1 MRRFNIHHL
10 TTYSYSAPV
19 RLGIHTLRL
28 RPREGHDLRIETSSL
43 SIIPAAKLRWHRDVE
58 GNCLATVSFR
68 ESADRLLIESN
79 LIIQQYDRVPLD
91 FLVDEEAVHYPFQ
104 YASKDRP
111 ILEAYL
117 TPTDAEQ
124 PCQALLQWMSTVW
137 KPGEIIQSY
146 TLLKRLNLATH
157 QRVSYRKRD
166 EPGVQSS
173 AETLHCGWG
182 SCRDMAFL
190 FMEAARCFGFA
201 ARFVSGY
208 SFTALPPEEAGS
220 MHAWA
225 EVFLP
230 GAGWKGFD
238 PTHAGIVGDT
248 HIPVA
253 VARRPES
260 VPPIAGS
267 FGGASL
273 LSMQVGVWI
282 TELQGINT
290 PLEP

>member
-1 MRRFNIHHL
+1 MRRFNILHL
-10 TTYSYSAPV
+10 TTYTYSAPV
-19 RLGIHTLRL
+19 RLGTHTLRL

-43 SIIPAAKLRWHRDVE
+43 SIRPAAKLRWHRDVE
-58 GNCLATVSFR
+58 GNCLAMASFSVAA
-68 ESADRLLIESN
+68 ERLLIESN

-91 FLVDEEAVHYPFQ
+91 FLVDDDAVSYPFD
-104 YASKDRP
+104 YVPRDRP
-111 ILEAYL
+111 VLGAYL
-117 TPTDAEQ
+117 AEATAE
-124 PCQALLQWMSTVW
+124 PCRALQQWTATVW
-137 KPGEIIQSY
+137 QPGDIIQSY
-146 TLLKRLNLATH
+146 TLLKRLNLAAH

-166 EPGVQSS
+166 EPGVQTS
-173 AETLHCGWG
+173 AETLDSGFG
-182 SCRDMAFL
+182 TCRDIAFL

-220 MHAWA
+220 THAWT

-238 PTHAGIVGDT
+238 PTHGVIVGDT

-267 FGGASL
+267 FCGAAL
-273 LSMQVGVWI
+273 LSMEVGVWI
-282 TELQGINT
+282 TELQGST
-290 PLEP
+290 T

>member
-10 TTYSYSAPV
+10 TTYTYSAPV
-19 RLGIHTLRL
+19 LLGTHTLRL
-28 RPREGHDLRIETSSL
+28 RPREGHDLRIEISSL
-43 SIIPAAKLRWHRDVE
+43 SISPAAKLRWHRDVE
-58 GNCLATVSFR
+58 GNCLATASFDDVS
-68 ESADRLLIESN
+68 DRLLIESN

-91 FLVDEEAVHYPFQ
+91 FVVDEEAVNYPFH
-104 YASKDRP
+104 YASNDLP
-111 ILEAYL
+111 LLQAYL
-117 TPTDAEQ
+117 SLTDPQ
-124 PCQALLQWMSTVW
+124 PCLPLLQWMATVW
-137 KPGEIIQSY
+137 QPGESTQSY
-146 TLLKRLNLATH
+146 TLLKRLNLAAH
-157 QRVSYRKRD
+157 HRISYRQRD
-166 EPGVQSS
+166 EPGVQSC
-173 AETLHCGWG
+173 AATLQGGWG
-182 SCRDMAFL
+182 SCRDIAVL

-208 SFTALPPEEAGS
+208 SFTALPPEQAGS
-220 MHAWA
+220 THAWA

-238 PTHAGIVGDT
+238 PTHGDIVGDT

-282 TELQGINT
+282 SELQGFT
-290 PLEP
+290 TQLEP

>member
-1 MRRFNIHHL
+1 MRRFKILHL
-10 TTYSYSAPV
+10 TTYTYSSPV
-19 RLGIHTLRL
+19 QLGTHTLRL

-43 SIIPAAKLRWHRDVE
+43 SILPAANLRWHRDVE
-58 GNCLATVSFR
+58 SNCLAIASFR
-68 ESADRLLIESN
+68 EDAERLLIESS
-79 LIIQQYDRVPLD
+79 LIIQQYDHVPLD
-91 FLVDEEAVHYPFQ
+91 FLVDDDAVSYPFQ
-104 YASKDRP
+104 YAPRDHP
-111 ILEAYL
+111 VLAAYL
-117 TPTDAEQ
+117 TATPAE
-124 PCQALLQWMSTVW
+124 PCHSLVQWMATVW
-137 KPGEIIQSY
+137 QPGEVIESY
-146 TLLKRLNLATH
+146 ALLKRLNLAAH

-166 EPGVQSS
+166 EPGVQTS
-173 AETLHCGWG
+173 AETLNSGCG
-182 SCRDMAFL
+182 SCRDIAFL
-190 FMEAARCFGFA
+190 FMEAARGFGFA

-208 SFTALPPEEAGS
+208 SFTALPPQEAGS

-238 PTHAGIVGDT
+238 PTHGVIVGDT

-273 LSMQVGVWI
+273 LSMEVGVWV
-282 TELQGINT
+282 TELLGFTANVET
-290 PLEP
+290 

>member
-10 TTYSYSAPV
+10 TTYTYSAPV
-19 RLGIHTLRL
+19 RLGAHTLRL
-28 RPREGHDLRIETSSL
+28 RPREGHDLRIESSTL
-43 SIIPAAKLRWHRDVE
+43 SIRPAAKLRWHRDVE
-58 GNCLATVSFR
+58 GNCLAAASFLDT
-68 ESADRLLIESN
+68 ADRLLIESQ

-91 FLVDEEAVHYPFQ
+91 FLVDEEAVNYPFH
-104 YASKDRP
+104 YASKDLP
-111 ILEAYL
+111 LLEGYL
-117 TPTDAEQ
+117 TETDPP
-124 PCQALLQWMSTVW
+124 PCQPLLQWMATVW
-137 KPGEIIQSY
+137 QPGESIQSY
-146 TLLKRLNLATH
+146 TLLKRLNLAAH
-157 QRVSYRKRD
+157 QRISYRKRD
-166 EPGVQSS
+166 EPGVQTC
-173 AETLHCGWG
+173 AATLQGGWG
-182 SCRDMAFL
+182 SCRDIAVL

-208 SFTALPPEEAGS
+208 SFTALPPQEAGS
-220 MHAWA
+220 THAWA
-225 EVFLP
+225 EIFLP

-238 PTHAGIVGDT
+238 PTHGDIVGDT

-282 TELQGINT
+282 SELQSFTT